1 MAEGNAIT
9 VKIGAETDG
18 IEQGI
23 RNIQQSISKL
33 GSKADEA
40 SKGFDLS
47 FGKIGAAAAVAGAA
61 VKVGMMAV
69 EAATAGAR
77 AVVDGFGQ
85 AIDLGGKLN
94 DLSSRT
100 GESAGNLLVL
110 QRAFENTGVSGDKVG
125 TSINKLQKF
134 MAEAAAGGAEQS
146 ATMSALGISMKDLEG
161 KTPTEQMQVFAKQI
175 AGISDPAERAR
186 AAMEV
191 FGKSG
196 GELLP
201 MLNNFAGEIDG
212 AKGQLGSLPGVMDR
226 SASAMDSLGDNFS
239 AIKNKTMEFAAGF
252 LESALPALNAFTTS
266 LTGVDA
272 AGWGQKL
279 MGQVMSVA
287 DFLIGAFKAPM
298 PAIEALGAALIAG
311 VKTAGNNY
319 LNSLID
325 AGKFL
330 SAFFSSDLPGIISGV
345 LGNTLIKAFVD
356 SAKYFIDSIR
366 DVIKA
371 FETWLGAAITNVVD
385 FFTTKFSGVLNAVA
399 QDFQAAMKDPI
410 GFVSGKLDSA
420 LKGVMENG
428 GNTFQ
433 TSFDK
438 AGGSALDKISAGLGA
453 VSDEYGAKI
462 VDGSIRAK
470 DEFGKLVDS
479 MDKSDKDFFGAKEA
493 TTVAAEKLSDVA
505 EIGKKLRE
513 DFEKSAESAS
523 EAENNTSGAAADA
536 EAIAT
541 SFNKAEGS
549 TKKIKEEL
557 SESAKLMKSI
567 DEAQQKNRFDRG
579 GKLEDKAKS
588 QIESGNFAGA
598 RRTAAK
604 LGRQEDRVK
613 KDDELRGQGQNR
625 DRRSVEDIAK
635 DYGLRAQLGET
646 SSQLRDR
653 IFDARAGK
661 TTADKF
667 GRSIAADADP
677 NSSLKSELQSKPSL
691 KDRMAEGTKSF
702 RDRMA
707 GKETVDKP
715 GQSGKTDTA
724 ARGGDKTSG
733 KSSLDSMV
741 QSIQKLLEK
750 TEPRLPVAALV

>member
-1 MAEGNAIT
+1 MAEGSAIT

-18 IEQGI
+18 IEQSI

-146 ATMSALGISMKDLEG
+146 ATMSALGISMSDLEG

-252 LESALPALNAFTTS
+252 LEDALPALNAFTTS

-279 MGQVMSVA
+279 MSQVMSVA
-287 DFLIGAFKAPM
+287 DFLIGAFQAPM

-311 VKTAGNNY
+311 AKTAGNNY
-319 LNSLID
+319 LNALID

-330 SAFFSSDLPGIISGV
+330 SAFFSSSLPGIIAGV
-345 LGNTLIKAFVD
+345 LGNSLIKAFVD
-356 SAKYFIDSIR
+356 SAKAFIDAIR
-366 DVIKA
+366 GVITA
-371 FETWLGAAITNVVD
+371 FETWLGSAISNVVD
-385 FFTTKFSGVLNAVA
+385 FFTTKFSGVLSAVA
-399 QDFQAAMKDPI
+399 QDFQSAMSDPI

-438 AGGSALDKISAGLGA
+438 AGGSALDKISDGLGA

-479 MDKSDKDFFGAKEA
+479 LDKSDKDFFGAKES
-493 TTVAAEKLSDVA
+493 TTVASEKLAAVTES
-505 EIGKKLRE
+505 GKKLRE
-513 DFEKSAESAS
+513 EFEKSATSADAANKS
-523 EAENNTSGAAADA
+523 TSGAVTDA
-536 EAIAT
+536 EAIAG
-541 SFNKAEGS
+541 SFDKVAGSAAKA
-549 TKKIKEEL
+549 KEEL
-557 SESAKLMKSI
+557 SESAKLFKSI
-567 DEAQQKNRFDRG
+567 EEARAKDTTDPG
-579 GKLEDKAKS
+579 GRDTKRAQDALGK
-588 QIESGNFAGA
+588 GNFAAAERAANRIA
-598 RRTAAK
+598 RREERQGRQAGEKQAAEAEAAK
-604 LGRQEDRVK
+604 PLSQRMAEGTQ
-613 KDDELRGQGQNR
+613 
-625 DRRSVEDIAK
+625 S
-635 DYGLRAQLGET
+635 LRARFAK
-646 SSQLRDR
+646 RDE
-653 IFDARAGK
+653 A
-661 TTADKF
+661 
-667 GRSIAADADP
+667 AADQPTEAP
-677 NSSLKSELQSKPSL
+677 KSLR
-691 KDRMAEGTKSF
+691 DRMAEGTQAF

-707 GKETVDKP
+707 GKDAVDKP
-715 GQSGKTDTA
+715 GQSGQTDTA
-724 ARGGDKTSG
+724 ARGGDKAT
-733 KSSLDSMV
+733 KSSLDSLV
-741 QSIQKLLEK
+741 GDIKKLLEK
-750 TEPRLPVAALV
+750 IEPKLPVAALV

>member
-33 GSKADEA
+33 GSKAGEA

-47 FGKIGAAAAVAGAA
+47 FGKIGLAAGVAGAA

-69 EAATAGAR
+69 ESATAAAR

-100 GESAGNLLVL
+100 GESAGNLLTL
-110 QRAFENTGVSGDKVG
+110 QRAFENAGVGSDKVG

-134 MAEAAAGGAEQS
+134 MAEAAAGGESQ
-146 ATMSALGISMKDLEG
+146 TETLSALGISMSDLAG

-175 AGISDPAERAR
+175 AGISDPAQRAR

-201 MLNNFAGEIDG
+201 LLNNFSGEIDT
-212 AKGQLGSLPGVMDR
+212 AKGQLGSLPGIMDR
-226 SASAMDSLGDNFS
+226 SNVAFDTLSDNFGVL
-239 AIKNKTMEFAAGF
+239 KTKTRDFAAGF
-252 LESALPALNAFTTS
+252 IEAALPALTTFTTA

-279 MGQVMSVA
+279 MSQVMSVA
-287 DFLIGAFKAPM
+287 DFLIGAFQAPM

-319 LNSLID
+319 LNALID

-356 SAKYFIDSIR
+356 SAKYFIDAIR
-366 DVIKA
+366 GVITA
-371 FETWLGAAITNVVD
+371 FETWLGDAITNVVD
-385 FFTTKFSGVLNAVA
+385 FFTTKFSGVLSAVA
-399 QDFQAAMKDPI
+399 QDFQAAMSDPI
-410 GFVSGKLDSA
+410 GFVTGKLDSA
-420 LKGVMENG
+420 LAGVMNNG

-433 TSFDK
+433 TSFEK

-479 MDKSDKDFFGAKEA
+479 LDKSDKDFFGAKDSM
-493 TTVAAEKLSDVA
+493 TVASEKLAAVTES
-505 EIGKKLRE
+505 GKKLRE
-513 DFEKSAESAS
+513 DFEKSATSADAANKS
-523 EAENNTSGAAADA
+523 TSGAVTDA
-536 EAIAT
+536 EAIAG
-541 SFNKAEGS
+541 SFDKAAGS
-549 TKKIKEEL
+549 AKKAKEEL
-557 SESAKLMKSI
+557 SESAKLFKSI
-567 DEAQQKNRFDRG
+567 EEARAKDAVDRG
-579 GKLEDKAKS
+579 GRDSKRAQDA
-588 QIESGNFAGA
+588 IGRGDFASAERAANRIA
-598 RRTAAK
+598 RREERQARQAA
-604 LGRQEDRVK
+604 E
-613 KDDELRGQGQNR
+613 
-625 DRRSVEDIAK
+625 
-635 DYGLRAQLGET
+635 
-646 SSQLRDR
+646 
-653 IFDARAGK
+653 
-661 TTADKF
+661 
-667 GRSIAADADP
+667 
-677 NSSLKSELQSKPSL
+677 
-691 KDRMAEGTKSF
+691 
-702 RDRMA
+702 
-707 GKETVDKP
+707 KET
-715 GQSGKTDTA
+715 A
-724 ARGGDKTSG
+724 
-733 KSSLDSMV
+733 
-741 QSIQKLLEK
+741 
-750 TEPRLPVAALV
+750 

>member
-1 MAEGNAIT
+1 MADAT
-9 VKIGAETDG
+9 VTFAAKDL
-18 IEQGI
+18 
-23 RNIQQSISKL
+23 NL
-33 GSKADEA
+33 GSTIDKLKKELGATQDAAKNA

-279 MGQVMSVA
+279 MSQVMSVA
-287 DFLIGAFKAPM
+287 DFLIGAFQAPM

-330 SAFFSSDLPGIISGV
+330 SAFFSSSLPGIIAGV
-345 LGNTLIKAFVD
+345 LGNSLIKAFVD

-366 DVIKA
+366 GVIKA

-385 FFTTKFSGVLNAVA
+385 FFTTKFSRVLNAVA
-399 QDFQAAMKDPI
+399 QDFQSAMKDPI

-420 LKGVMENG
+420 LKGVMQNG

-433 TSFDK
+433 TSFEK
-438 AGGSALDKISAGLGA
+438 AGGSGLDKLSAGLGA
-453 VSDEYGAKI
+453 ASAEYGTKI

-470 DEFGKLVDS
+470 DEFGKLVNTLE
-479 MDKSDKDFFGAKEA
+479 KSDKDFFGAKES
-493 TTVAAEKLSDVA
+493 TTVASEKLAAVTES
-505 EIGKKLRE
+505 GKKLRE
-513 DFEKSAESAS
+513 EFEKSATSADAANKS
-523 EAENNTSGAAADA
+523 TSGAVTDA
-536 EAIAT
+536 EAIAG
-541 SFNKAEGS
+541 SFNKVAGS
-549 TKKIKEEL
+549 AAKAKEEL
-557 SESAKLMKSI
+557 TESAKLFKSI
-567 DEAQQKNRFDRG
+567 EEARAKDATDPGGRNAKRVQDAIGRG
-579 GKLEDKAKS
+579 D
-588 QIESGNFAGA
+588 FAGA
-598 RRTAAK
+598 ERAAGRIARREERQ
-604 LGRQEDRVK
+604 GRQAEEK
-613 KDDELRGQGQNR
+613 QAAAAQ
-625 DRRSVEDIAK
+625 SAK
-635 DYGLRAQLGET
+635 PFSQRMAEGAQSFRARFAK
-646 SSQLRDR
+646 S
-653 IFDARAGK
+653 
-661 TTADKF
+661 DKP
-667 GRSIAADADP
+667 AADQPAAEAP
-677 NSSLKSELQSKPSL
+677 KSLR
-691 KDRMAEGTKSF
+691 DRMAEGTQSF

-707 GKETVDKP
+707 GKDAVDKP
-715 GQSGKTDTA
+715 GRTGRTDKDA
-724 ARGGDKTSG
+724 KGGDKT
-733 KSSLDSMV
+733 KSSLDTLV
-741 QSIQKLLEK
+741 QDIKTLLEK
-750 TEPRLPVAALV
+750 IEPRLPVAALV

>member
-1 MAEGNAIT
+1 MADAT
-9 VKIGAETDG
+9 VTFAAKDL
-18 IEQGI
+18 
-23 RNIQQSISKL
+23 NL
-33 GSKADEA
+33 GSTIDKLKKELGATQDAAKNA

-212 AKGQLGSLPGVMDR
+212 AKGQLGSLPSVMDR

-252 LESALPALNAFTTS
+252 LESALPALNAFTKS
-266 LTGVDA
+266 LSGIDA
-272 AGWGQKL
+272 AGWGQAL
-279 MGQVMSVA
+279 MKQVMSVA

-311 VKTAGNNY
+311 AKTAGNNY

-330 SAFFSSDLPGIISGV
+330 SAFFSSDLPGIISEV
-345 LGNTLIKAFVD
+345 LGNTLIKAFID
-356 SAKYFIDSIR
+356 SSKAFIDAIR
-366 DVIKA
+366 GVITA

-385 FFTTKFSGVLNAVA
+385 FFTTKFSRVLTAVA
-399 QDFQAAMKDPI
+399 QDFQSAMNDPI

-420 LKGVMENG
+420 LKGVMQNG

-433 TSFDK
+433 TSFEK
-438 AGGSALDKISAGLGA
+438 AGGSGLDKLSAGLGA
-453 VSDEYGAKI
+453 ASAEYGAKI

-470 DEFGKLVDS
+470 DEFGKLVNTLE
-479 MDKSDKDFFGAKEA
+479 KSDKDFFGAKES
-493 TTVAAEKLSDVA
+493 TTVASEKLAAVTES
-505 EIGKKLRE
+505 GKKLRE
-513 DFEKSAESAS
+513 EFEKS
-523 EAENNTSGAAADA
+523 TIAADA
-536 EAIAT
+536 TAT
-541 SFNKAEGS
+541 KTKGAAGDAEEVAKSFSKAEGS
-549 TKKIKEEL
+549 AGKIKQDL
-557 SESAKLMKSI
+557 SESAKLFKSI
-567 DEAQQKNRFDRG
+567 EEARAKDATDRG
-579 GKLEDKAKS
+579 GRDAKRAQDAIS
-588 QIESGNFAGA
+588 RGDFSAAERAAGRIA
-598 RRTAAK
+598 RREERQGRQAGEKQAAEAEAAK
-604 LGRQEDRVK
+604 P
-613 KDDELRGQGQNR
+613 
-625 DRRSVEDIAK
+625 I
-635 DYGLRAQLGET
+635 
-646 SSQLRDR
+646 SQRLAEGKQSLRDR
-653 IFDARAGK
+653 FAK
-661 TTADKF
+661 
-667 GRSIAADADP
+667 
-677 NSSLKSELQSKPSL
+677 KSE
-691 KDRMAEGTKSF
+691 ETKTAVAS
-702 RDRMA
+702 
-707 GKETVDKP
+707 VDKP
-715 GQSGKTDTA
+715 GQSGQTDKDA
-724 ARGGDKTSG
+724 KGGDKSGG
-733 KSSLDSMV
+733 KSSLDTLV
-741 QSIQKLLEK
+741 GDIKKLLEK
-750 TEPRLPVAALV
+750 IEPRLPVAALAA

>member
-1 MAEGNAIT
+1 MADAT
-9 VKIGAETDG
+9 VTFAAKDL
-18 IEQGI
+18 
-23 RNIQQSISKL
+23 NL
-33 GSKADEA
+33 GSTIDKLKKELGATQDAAKNA

-279 MGQVMSVA
+279 MSQVMSVA
-287 DFLIGAFKAPM
+287 DFLIGAFQAPM

-319 LNSLID
+319 LNALID

-330 SAFFSSDLPGIISGV
+330 SAFFSSDLPSIISGV
-345 LGNTLIKAFVD
+345 LGNTLIKAFID
-356 SAKYFIDSIR
+356 SSKAFIDAIR
-366 DVIKA
+366 GVITA
-371 FETWLGAAITNVVD
+371 FETWLGSAITNVVD
-385 FFTTKFSGVLNAVA
+385 FFTTKFSGVLSAVA
-399 QDFQAAMKDPI
+399 QDFQAAMSDPI
-410 GFVSGKLDSA
+410 GFVTGKLDSA
-420 LKGVMENG
+420 LAGVMNNG

-433 TSFDK
+433 TSFEK

-479 MDKSDKDFFGAKEA
+479 LDKSDKDFFGAKDSM
-493 TTVAAEKLSDVA
+493 TVASEKLAAVTES
-505 EIGKKLRE
+505 GKKLRE
-513 DFEKSAESAS
+513 DFEKSATSADAANKS
-523 EAENNTSGAAADA
+523 TSGAVTDA
-536 EAIAT
+536 EAIAG
-541 SFNKAEGS
+541 SFDKAAGS
-549 TKKIKEEL
+549 AKKAKEEL

-567 DEAQQKNRFDRG
+567 DDAQSKDRVDRG
-579 GKLEDKAKS
+579 GRLEKKAKDATDR
-588 QIESGNFAGA
+588 GDFAGA
-598 RRTAAK
+598 RRAASQLAK
-604 LGRQEDRVK
+604 KEDRVAL
-613 KDDELRGQGQNR
+613 DESVRGVGEKR
-625 DRRSVEDIAK
+625 DRRSTTDIAK
-635 DYGLRAQLGET
+635 DYGLRSQLGET
-646 SSQLRDR
+646 DTQLKSR
-653 IFDARAGK
+653 ILDAREGRS
-661 TTADKF
+661 TADKF
-667 GRSIAADADP
+667 GKSVPIDQTDTAAEKP
-677 NSSLKSELQSKPSL
+677 KSLRE
-691 KDRMAEGTKSF
+691 RMAEGTQSF

-707 GKETVDKP
+707 GKDAVDKP
-715 GQSGKTDTA
+715 GRTGQTDKDA
-724 ARGGDKTSG
+724 KGGDKSGG

-741 QSIQKLLEK
+741 ETIKSLLEK
-750 TEPRLPVAALV
+750 IEPRLPVAALTA

>member
-1 MAEGNAIT
+1 MADAT
-9 VKIGAETDG
+9 VTFAAKDL
-18 IEQGI
+18 
-23 RNIQQSISKL
+23 NL
-33 GSKADEA
+33 GSTIDKLKKELGATQDAAKNA
-40 SKGFDLS
+40 SKGFDIS

-279 MGQVMSVA
+279 MSQVMSVA
-287 DFLIGAFKAPM
+287 DFLIGAFQAPM

-319 LNSLID
+319 LNALID

-330 SAFFSSDLPGIISGV
+330 SDFFSSSLPGIIAGV
-345 LGNTLIKAFVD
+345 LGNSLIKAFVD

-399 QDFQAAMKDPI
+399 QDFQSAMSDPI

-420 LKGVMENG
+420 LAGVMNNG

-433 TSFDK
+433 TSFEK

-462 VDGSIRAK
+462 VKGSIEAK
-470 DEFGKLVDS
+470 EEMGDLVDKLE
-479 MDKSDKDFFGAKEA
+479 KSDKDFFGAKDSM
-493 TTVAAEKLSDVA
+493 TVASEKLA
-505 EIGKKLRE
+505 EVTEHGKKLRE
-513 DFEKSAESAS
+513 NLEKSATSADAANKS
-523 EAENNTSGAAADA
+523 TSGAVTDA
-536 EAIAT
+536 EAIAG
-541 SFNKAEGS
+541 SFDKVAGSAAKA
-549 TKKIKEEL
+549 KEEL
-557 SESAKLMKSI
+557 TESAKLFKSI
-567 DEAQQKNRFDRG
+567 EEARAKDATDRG
-579 GKLEDKAKS
+579 GRDAQRAQDAIS
-588 QIESGNFAGA
+588 RGDFAAAERAAGRIAA
-598 RRTAAK
+598 REERQGRQAGEKQAAEAEAAK
-604 LGRQEDRVK
+604 PL
-613 KDDELRGQGQNR
+613 
-625 DRRSVEDIAK
+625 
-635 DYGLRAQLGET
+635 
-646 SSQLRDR
+646 SQRMAEGTQSLRDR
-653 IFDARAGK
+653 FAK
-661 TTADKF
+661 SDKP
-667 GRSIAADADP
+667 AADQPSAEKP
-677 NSSLKSELQSKPSL
+677 KSLR
-691 KDRMAEGTKSF
+691 DRMAEGTQAF

-707 GKETVDKP
+707 GSDAVDKP
-715 GQSGKTDTA
+715 GRTGQTDKDAKGSDKSG
-724 ARGGDKTSG
+724 G
-733 KSSLDSMV
+733 KSSLDTLV
-741 QSIQKLLEK
+741 GDIKKLLEK
-750 TEPRLPVAALV
+750 IEPRLPVAALV

>member
-1 MAEGNAIT
+1 MADAT
-9 VKIGAETDG
+9 VTFAAKDL
-18 IEQGI
+18 
-23 RNIQQSISKL
+23 NL
-33 GSKADEA
+33 GSTIDKLKKELGATQDAAKNA

-85 AIDLGGKLN
+85 ALDLGGKLN

-125 TSINKLQKF
+125 TSLNKLQKF

-146 ATMSALGISMKDLEG
+146 ATMSALGLSMSDLAG
-161 KTPTEQMQVFAKQI
+161 KTPSEQMQVFAKKI

-201 MLNNFAGEIDG
+201 VLNNFAGEIDA

-252 LESALPALNAFTTS
+252 LEDALPALSAFTTS

-311 VKTAGNNY
+311 AKTAGNNY

-330 SAFFSSDLPGIISGV
+330 SAFFSSSLPGIIAGV
-345 LGNTLIKAFVD
+345 LGNSLIKAFVD
-356 SAKYFIDSIR
+356 SAKYFIDAIR
-366 DVIKA
+366 GVIKA

-385 FFTTKFSGVLNAVA
+385 FFTTKFSRVLTAVA

-433 TSFDK
+433 TSFEK
-438 AGGSALDKISAGLGA
+438 AGGSGLDKLSAGLGA
-453 VSDEYGAKI
+453 ASAEYGAKI

-470 DEFGKLVDS
+470 DEFGKLVNTLE
-479 MDKSDKDFFGAKEA
+479 KSDKDFFGAKES
-493 TTVAAEKLSDVA
+493 TTVASEKLAAVTES
-505 EIGKKLRE
+505 GKKLRE
-513 DFEKSAESAS
+513 EFEKS
-523 EAENNTSGAAADA
+523 TIAADA
-536 EAIAT
+536 TAT
-541 SFNKAEGS
+541 KTKGAAGDAEEVAKSFSKAEGS
-549 TKKIKEEL
+549 AGNIKKEL
-557 SESAKLMKSI
+557 SESAKLFKSI
-567 DEAQQKNRFDRG
+567 EEARAKDAVDKG
-579 GKLEDKAKS
+579 GKNTKAA
-588 QIESGNFAGA
+588 QDAIARGDFAGA
-598 RRTAAK
+598 ERAA
-604 LGRQEDRVK
+604 GRIARQEESIAQKAADKQAAEEFAALPFRQRVAAGQQSFRDSFAK
-613 KDDELRGQGQNR
+613 KDTA
-625 DRRSVEDIAK
+625 VA
-635 DYGLRAQLGET
+635 
-646 SSQLRDR
+646 SSDV
-653 IFDARAGK
+653 APK
-661 TTADKF
+661 
-667 GRSIAADADP
+667 
-677 NSSLKSELQSKPSL
+677 SL
-691 KDRMAEGTKSF
+691 KDRQAEANASF
-702 RDRMA
+702 REKFAKKDTAVDR
-707 GKETVDKP
+707 P
-715 GQSGKTDTA
+715 GQSGQTA
-724 ARGGDKTSG
+724 SQASGSDKKSGGG
-733 KSSLDSMV
+733 LEGMV
-741 QSIQKLLEK
+741 DEIKVLLEK
-750 TEPRLPVAALV
+750 IEPRLPVAALAA

>member
-1 MAEGNAIT
+1 MADAT
-9 VKIGAETDG
+9 VTFAAKDL
-18 IEQGI
+18 
-23 RNIQQSISKL
+23 NL
-33 GSKADEA
+33 GSTIDKLKKELGATQDAAKNA
-40 SKGFDLS
+40 SKGFDMS
-47 FGKIGAAAAVAGAA
+47 FGKIGLAAGVAGAA
-61 VKVGMMAV
+61 VKAGMMAV
-69 EAATAGAR
+69 EAATAAAR

-85 AIDLGGKLN
+85 AIDLGGQLS

-100 GESAGNLLVL
+100 GETAGNLLLL
-110 QRAFENTGVSGDKVG
+110 QRAFENSGVGADKVG

-134 MAEAAAGGAEQS
+134 MAEAAAGGESQ
-146 ATMSALGISMKDLEG
+146 TETLSALGISMSDLAG
-161 KTPTEQMQVFAKQI
+161 KTPSEQMQVFAKKI

-201 MLNNFAGEIDG
+201 VLNNFAGEIDA

-252 LESALPALNAFTTS
+252 LEDALPALNAFTTS

-279 MGQVMSVA
+279 MKQVMSVA

-319 LNSLID
+319 LNALID

-330 SAFFSSDLPGIISGV
+330 SAFFSSSLPGIISGV
-345 LGNTLIKAFVD
+345 LANTLIKAFVN

-371 FETWLGAAITNVVD
+371 FETWLGSAITNVVD
-385 FFTTKFSGVLNAVA
+385 FFTTKFSGVLSAVA
-399 QDFQAAMKDPI
+399 KDFQAAMKDPI

-453 VSDEYGAKI
+453 VSDEYSAKI
-462 VDGSIRAK
+462 VKGSIEAK
-470 DEFGKLVDS
+470 EEMGELVDKLE
-479 MDKSDKDFFGAKEA
+479 KSDKDFFGAKDSMK
-493 TTVAAEKLSDVA
+493 VASEKLA
-505 EIGKKLRE
+505 EVTEHGKKLRE
-513 DFEKSAESAS
+513 NWEKSASAAD
-523 EAENNTSGAAADA
+523 ETKTKTKGAAGDA
-536 EAIAT
+536 EEVAK

-567 DEAQQKNRFDRG
+567 ADAEAKDAVDRG
-579 GKLEDKAKS
+579 GKLGKRVQD
-588 QIESGNFAGA
+588 QIASGNFAAA
-598 RRTAAK
+598 RRTAGKIA
-604 LGRQEDRVK
+604 GNEARAAIT
-613 KDDELRGQGQNR
+613 GTGPNR
-625 DRRSVEDIAK
+625 DRRSMADIGS
-635 DYGLRAQLGET
+635 DYGLNQGSGESNASF
-646 SSQLRDR
+646 SSR
-653 IFDARAGK
+653 IKNARENGVFEDFSNLPPK
-661 TTADKF
+661 
-667 GRSIAADADP
+667 
-677 NSSLKSELQSKPSL
+677 KSGLEEMKAKGSL
-691 KDRMAEGTKSF
+691 KDELAAKKTR
-702 RDRMA
+702 
-707 GKETVDKP
+707 VDKP
-715 GQSGKTDTA
+715 GQEGEKPPAKGETAKKGLEGLVDSIKT
-724 ARGGDKTSG
+724 
-733 KSSLDSMV
+733 
-741 QSIQKLLEK
+741 LLEK
-750 TEPRLPVAALV
+750 IEPRLPVAALV

>member
-1 MAEGNAIT
+1 MADAT
-9 VKIGAETDG
+9 VTFAAKDL
-18 IEQGI
+18 
-23 RNIQQSISKL
+23 NL
-33 GSKADEA
+33 GSTIDKLKKELGATQDAAKNA

-279 MGQVMSVA
+279 MSQVMSVA
-287 DFLIGAFKAPM
+287 DFLIGAFQAPM

-319 LNSLID
+319 LNALID

-356 SAKYFIDSIR
+356 SAKAFIDAIR
-366 DVIKA
+366 GVITA
-371 FETWLGAAITNVVD
+371 FETWLGSAISNVVD
-385 FFTTKFSGVLNAVA
+385 FFTTKFLGVLSAVA
-399 QDFQAAMKDPI
+399 QDFQSAMSDPI
-410 GFVSGKLDSA
+410 GFVTGKLDSA
-420 LKGVMENG
+420 LAGVMNNG

-433 TSFDK
+433 TSFEK

-479 MDKSDKDFFGAKEA
+479 LDKSDKDFFGAKDSMS
-493 TTVAAEKLSDVA
+493 VASEKLATVTES
-505 EIGKKLRE
+505 GKKLRE
-513 DFEKSAESAS
+513 EFEKSATSADAANKS
-523 EAENNTSGAAADA
+523 TSGAVTDA
-536 EAIAT
+536 ESIAG
-541 SFNKAEGS
+541 SFDKVAGSAAKA
-549 TKKIKEEL
+549 KEEL
-557 SESAKLMKSI
+557 SESAKLFKAI
-567 DEAQQKNRFDRG
+567 EEARAKDATDPG
-579 GKLEDKAKS
+579 GRDTKRAQDAIGK
-588 QIESGNFAGA
+588 GNFSAAERAANRIAAREERQGRQAGEKQA
-598 RRTAAK
+598 AEAEAAK
-604 LGRQEDRVK
+604 PL
-613 KDDELRGQGQNR
+613 
-625 DRRSVEDIAK
+625 
-635 DYGLRAQLGET
+635 
-646 SSQLRDR
+646 SQ
-653 IFDARAGK
+653 
-661 TTADKF
+661 
-667 GRSIAADADP
+667 
-677 NSSLKSELQSKPSL
+677 
-691 KDRMAEGTKSF
+691 RMAEGTQTLRARFAKSDKPAADQPATEKPKSFRERIAEGTQSF

-707 GKETVDKP
+707 GSDAVDKP
-715 GQSGKTDTA
+715 GQSGQTDTA
-724 ARGGDKTSG
+724 ARGGDKA
-733 KSSLDSMV
+733 KSSLDTLV
-741 QSIQKLLEK
+741 GDIKKLLEK
-750 TEPRLPVAALV
+750 IEPRLPVAALV

>member
-1 MAEGNAIT
+1 
-9 VKIGAETDG
+9 
-18 IEQGI
+18 
-23 RNIQQSISKL
+23 
-33 GSKADEA
+33 
-40 SKGFDLS
+40 
-47 FGKIGAAAAVAGAA
+47 

-201 MLNNFAGEIDG
+201 VLNNFAGEIDA

-226 SASAMDSLGDNFS
+226 SGAALDQLGDQLFGS
-239 AIKNKTMEFAAGF
+239 KSKTMEFAAGF
-252 LESALPALNAFTTS
+252 MEAALPALNAFTKS
-266 LTGVDA
+266 LSGVDA

-279 MGQVMSVA
+279 MSQVMNVA
-287 DFLIGAFKAPM
+287 DFLIGAFQAPM

-319 LNSLID
+319 LNALID

-345 LGNTLIKAFVD
+345 LGNTLIKAFID
-356 SAKYFIDSIR
+356 SAKGFIDAIR
-366 DVIKA
+366 GVITA
-371 FETWLGAAITNVVD
+371 FETWLGSAISNVVD
-385 FFTTKFSGVLNAVA
+385 FFTTKFSGVLSAVA
-399 QDFQAAMKDPI
+399 QDFQSAMSDPI

-479 MDKSDKDFFGAKEA
+479 LDKSDKDFFGAKDSM
-493 TTVAAEKLSDVA
+493 TVASEKLATVTES
-505 EIGKKLRE
+505 GKKLRE
-513 DFEKSAESAS
+513 EFEKSATSADAANKS
-523 EAENNTSGAAADA
+523 TSGAVTDA
-536 EAIAT
+536 EAIAG
-541 SFNKAEGS
+541 SFDKVAGSAAKA
-549 TKKIKEEL
+549 KEEL
-557 SESAKLMKSI
+557 TESAKLFKSI
-567 DEAQQKNRFDRG
+567 EEARAKDATDPGGRNAKRVQDAIGRG
-579 GKLEDKAKS
+579 D
-588 QIESGNFAGA
+588 FAGA
-598 RRTAAK
+598 ERAAGRIAAREENQANRAAAK
-604 LGRQEDRVK
+604 QAAAEESSKSIRERLAD
-613 KDDELRGQGQNR
+613 
-625 DRRSVEDIAK
+625 
-635 DYGLRAQLGET
+635 T
-646 SSQLRDR
+646 SSSLRDR
-653 IFDARAGK
+653 FNKGGKVGEGGALAG
-661 TTADKF
+661 A
-667 GRSIAADADP
+667 
-677 NSSLKSELQSKPSL
+677 PS
-691 KDRMAEGTKSF
+691 
-702 RDRMA
+702 
-707 GKETVDKP
+707 VDKP
-715 GQSGKTDTA
+715 GQSGQTDKDARGKNKTD
-724 ARGGDKTSG
+724 G

-741 QSIQKLLEK
+741 ESIHKLLEK
-750 TEPRLPVAALV
+750 IEPRLPVAALTA

>member
-1 MAEGNAIT
+1 MADAT
-9 VKIGAETDG
+9 VTFAAKDL
-18 IEQGI
+18 
-23 RNIQQSISKL
+23 NL
-33 GSKADEA
+33 GSTIDKLKKELGATQDAAKNA
-40 SKGFDLS
+40 SKGFGMS

-110 QRAFENTGVSGDKVG
+110 QRAFENTGVSSDKVG
-125 TSINKLQKF
+125 TSLNKLQKF
-134 MAEAAAGGAEQS
+134 MADAAAGGADQT
-146 ATMSALGISMKDLEG
+146 ATLNALGLSMSDLAG
-161 KTPTEQMQVFAKQI
+161 KTPSEQMQVFAKKI

-201 MLNNFAGEIDG
+201 VLNNFAGEIDA

-252 LESALPALNAFTTS
+252 LEDALPALNAFTTS

-279 MGQVMSVA
+279 MGQVMNVA

-330 SAFFSSDLPGIISGV
+330 SAFFSSSLPGIIAGV
-345 LGNTLIKAFVD
+345 LGNSLIKAFVD
-356 SAKYFIDSIR
+356 SAKYFIDAIR
-366 DVIKA
+366 GVIKA

-385 FFTTKFSGVLNAVA
+385 FFTTKFSRVLTAVA

-420 LKGVMENG
+420 LKGVMQNG

-433 TSFDK
+433 TSFEK
-438 AGGSALDKISAGLGA
+438 AGGSGLDKLSAGLGA
-453 VSDEYGAKI
+453 ASAEYGAKI

-470 DEFGKLVDS
+470 DEFGKLVNTLE
-479 MDKSDKDFFGAKEA
+479 KSDKDFFGAKES
-493 TTVAAEKLSDVA
+493 TTVASEKLAAVTES
-505 EIGKKLRE
+505 GKKLRE
-513 DFEKSAESAS
+513 EFEKS
-523 EAENNTSGAAADA
+523 TTAADA
-536 EAIAT
+536 TAT
-541 SFNKAEGS
+541 KTKGAAGDAEEVAKSFSKAEGS
-549 TKKIKEEL
+549 AGKIKQEL
-557 SESAKLMKSI
+557 SESAKLFKSI
-567 DEAQQKNRFDRG
+567 EEARAKDAVDRG
-579 GKLEDKAKS
+579 GRDTKRAQEAIGRGD
-588 QIESGNFAGA
+588 FAGA
-598 RRTAAK
+598 ERAAGRIARREESIARRAAEKETAAAEAAK
-604 LGRQEDRVK
+604 PLAQRMAEGKAAFRDRFAK
-613 KDDELRGQGQNR
+613 KDAEKPA
-625 DRRSVEDIAK
+625 ED
-635 DYGLRAQLGET
+635 
-646 SSQLRDR
+646 
-653 IFDARAGK
+653 
-661 TTADKF
+661 
-667 GRSIAADADP
+667 AAP
-677 NSSLKSELQSKPSL
+677 KSL
-691 KDRMAEGTKSF
+691 KDRLAEGKQSF

-707 GKETVDKP
+707 GKDAVDKP
-715 GQSGKTDTA
+715 GRTGQTDKDA
-724 ARGGDKTSG
+724 KGGDKSGG

-741 QSIQKLLEK
+741 ETIKTLLEK
-750 TEPRLPVAALV
+750 IEPRLPVAALTA

>member
-1 MAEGNAIT
+1 MAEGSAIT

-134 MAEAAAGGAEQS
+134 MAEAAAGGADQT
-146 ATMSALGISMKDLEG
+146 ATLNALGLSMSDLAG
-161 KTPTEQMQVFAKQI
+161 KTPSEQMQVFAKKI

-279 MGQVMSVA
+279 MSQVMSVA
-287 DFLIGAFKAPM
+287 DFLIGAFQAPM

-319 LNSLID
+319 LNALID

-345 LGNTLIKAFVD
+345 LGNTLIKAFID
-356 SAKYFIDSIR
+356 SSKAFIDAIR
-366 DVIKA
+366 GVITA
-371 FETWLGAAITNVVD
+371 FETWLGSAISNVVD
-385 FFTTKFSGVLNAVA
+385 FFTTKFSGVLSAVA
-399 QDFQAAMKDPI
+399 QDFQSAMSDPI

-479 MDKSDKDFFGAKEA
+479 LDKSDKDFFGAKDSM
-493 TTVAAEKLSDVA
+493 TVASEKLSAVT
-505 EIGKKLRE
+505 ESGKKLRE
-513 DFEKSAESAS
+513 EFEKSATSADAANKS
-523 EAENNTSGAAADA
+523 TSGAVTDA
-536 EAIAT
+536 EAIAG
-541 SFNKAEGS
+541 SFNKAAGS
-549 TKKIKEEL
+549 AAKAKEEL
-557 SESAKLMKSI
+557 SESAKLFKSI
-567 DEAQQKNRFDRG
+567 EEARAKDATDPGGRNAKRVQDAIARG
-579 GKLEDKAKS
+579 DFRGAERA
-588 QIESGNFAGA
+588 AGRIA
-598 RRTAAK
+598 RREERQGRQAGEKQAAAEEAAK
-604 LGRQEDRVK
+604 P
-613 KDDELRGQGQNR
+613 
-625 DRRSVEDIAK
+625 I
-635 DYGLRAQLGET
+635 
-646 SSQLRDR
+646 SQRLAEGKQSLRDR
-653 IFDARAGK
+653 FAK
-661 TTADKF
+661 
-667 GRSIAADADP
+667 
-677 NSSLKSELQSKPSL
+677 KSE
-691 KDRMAEGTKSF
+691 DTKTAVAS
-702 RDRMA
+702 
-707 GKETVDKP
+707 VDKP
-715 GQSGKTDTA
+715 GQSGQTDTA
-724 ARGGDKTSG
+724 ARGGDKAA
-733 KSSLDSMV
+733 KSSLDTLV
-741 QSIQKLLEK
+741 GDIKKLLEK
-750 TEPRLPVAALV
+750 IEPRLPVAALV